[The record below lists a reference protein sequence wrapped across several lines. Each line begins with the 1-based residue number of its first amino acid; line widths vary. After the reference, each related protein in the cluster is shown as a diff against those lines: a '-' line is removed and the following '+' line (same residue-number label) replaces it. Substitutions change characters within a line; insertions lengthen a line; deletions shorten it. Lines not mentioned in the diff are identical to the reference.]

1 MRQRIRMLWEQKCG
15 ERRGEREAK
24 RREIANLLEA

>member
-1 MRQRIRMLWEQKCG
+1 MRQRIRMLWEQKLG
-15 ERRGEREAK
+15 KKREEREGK